1 MAGNE
6 LIGTLK
12 RSLKWDMIQLL
23 AKNDST
29 PSDLAKKLGTSLQN
43 VQFQLSRLEAAGIVK
58 KAGKA
63 ASTRRPFT
71 VYSLGQGF
79 VILAK
84 ALPGGEAEIIQLA
97 ADETKKVQLRI
108 WAIPQQGFH
117 YFLDKFWWDLQE
129 NLADIEAL
137 AVYGSVARG
146 DARED
151 SDIDVLVITGKPEQM
166 EKKLRVVVTN
176 PAGEGRLIMPKCYTG
191 SLLGKSLKAG
201 SAFANNLLKDMRIIY
216 DPQNVLKEAMAASWK
231 Q

>member
-1 MAGNE
+1 MAGDE
-6 LIGTLK
+6 LIDTLK
-12 RSLKWDMIQLL
+12 RSLKWDMIRLL
-23 AKNDST
+23 AKNDRT
-29 PSDLAKKLGTSLQN
+29 PSELAKELKTSLQN
-43 VQFQLSRLEAAGIVK
+43 VQFQLSRLEAAGIIR

-63 ASTRRPFT
+63 ASRRRPFT

-79 VILAK
+79 VLLAK
-84 ALPGGEAEIIQLA
+84 AIPGEDAEIIGIV

-146 DARED
+146 DAKED
-151 SDIDVLVITGKPEQM
+151 SDIDILVITGKPEQM
-166 EKKLRVVVTN
+166 EKKLRAVVTD
-176 PAGEGRLIMPKCYTG
+176 PAGESRLIMPKCYTG

-201 SAFANNLLKDMRIIY
+201 SAFVKNAVRDMKIIY
-216 DPQNVLKEAMAASWK
+216 DPKNVLKEAMAASWK

>member
-1 MAGNE
+1 MASDMIVE
-6 LIGTLK
+6 ALK
-12 RSLKWDMIQLL
+12 RGLKWDVIRLL
-23 AKNDST
+23 AKNNRT
-29 PSDLAKKLGTSLQN
+29 PSELAKELKTSLQN
-43 VQFQLSRLEAAGIVK
+43 VQFQLSRLEAAGMVR

-63 ASTRRPFT
+63 ASRRRPFN

-84 ALPGGEAEIIQLA
+84 ALPGEEAKIIRIV

-108 WAIPQQGFH
+108 WSIPQQGFH
-117 YFLDKFWWDLQE
+117 YFLEKFWWNIQE

-146 DARED
+146 DAKED

-166 EKKLRVVVTN
+166 EKKLRAVVTN
-176 PAGEGRLIMPKCYTG
+176 QAGESRIIMPKCYSGT
-191 SLLGKSLKAG
+191 LLGKSLKAG
-201 SAFANNLLKDMRIIY
+201 SAFARNAVKDMRIIY